1 MVYAIKTEDF
11 EGPLDLLL
19 TLIENQKLDV
29 CKISISLVTND
40 YLKIIANMKQSSEDV
55 ADFLVVA
62 SRLLYFK
69 SKSLLPTTAN
79 EIEEEI
85 DDLEQQLK
93 EYQKFKQASKE
104 LEDILKKGKTVFAAR
119 GNQALPPVFKGPEN
133 VTIDD
138 LLKILI
144 DLISKLPENDRE
156 TRLEPKVSLQ
166 EKISLLRKMTAQKKK
181 INLRE
186 IFRRSGTKTEIIV
199 IFLAVLELVRTKEVG
214 LIQKTNFGDLILKK
228 L

>member
-1 MVYAIKTEDF
+1 MVYAVKVEDF

-19 TLIENQKLDV
+19 TLIENQKLDI

-104 LEDILKKGKTVFAAR
+104 LEDILKKGKTVFTAR
-119 GNQALPPVFKGPEN
+119 IKPDLPPIFKGPEN
-133 VTIDD
+133 VTIDG
-138 LLKILI
+138 LVKILI
-144 DLISKLPENDRE
+144 DLISKLPEGDKE
-156 TRLEPKVSLQ
+156 TKLEPKVNLQ
-166 EKISLLRKMTAQKKK
+166 EKLALLRQVITEKKK

-186 IFRRSGTKTEIIV
+186 IFRHARTKTEIIV
-199 IFLAVLELVRTKEVG
+199 TFLAVLELVRKKEVS